1 MDSTVAI
8 PRFSAGTTVDIRR
21 IRFDILDNPFESQH
35 LSCRERVA
43 GLLYVTLYPPFNKPG
58 QLGIH
63 LFSFECSGHLH
74 PDDQRNF
81 QSTVGMLYDKKVG
94 WWLDNA
100 HSNLQVLMKIPDFL
114 EPYVGGRCHAEAY
127 VFNKS
132 YAMARFVKHAIEQT
146 PQLVFTRSAH
156 LSAEPI
162 DISPSSSQ
170 SSQSSQSIGVQ
181 TSPPRPSSP
190 AIDEDQGPAYLNPHV
205 PVAEESSSSADG
217 PLDLTVR
224 CTRRRSRS
232 PTVERDVVF
241 PHSKRSRGPV
251 RQPGVSHCPGSRSP
265 TVEREIPHLE
275 RPRGAVRRLFH
286 SPGSRSPTVGADIV
300 FPHLKREPEEEE
312 VQHHGEASFNFGD
325 FSFIVVKQEPAE

>member
-1 MDSTVAI
+1 MDSSIAI
-8 PRFSAGTTVDIRR
+8 PKFSAGTTVDIRR

-43 GLLYVTLYPPFNKPG
+43 GLLYVTLYPPFHKPG

-63 LFSFECSGHLH
+63 LFSFECSGYLH
-74 PDDQRNF
+74 PEDQRTF
-81 QSTVGMLYDKKVG
+81 QSTLGMLYDKKVG

-114 EPYVGGRCHAEAY
+114 EPYVGGRCHTEAY

-132 YAMARFVKHAIEQT
+132 YAMARFVKHAIQQT

-156 LSAEPI
+156 LSVEPI
-162 DISPSSSQ
+162 DISQS

-181 TSPPRPSSP
+181 TSPSRSSSP
-190 AIDEDQGPAYLNPHV
+190 TVDEDQGPAYVPLNPHV
-205 PVAEESSSSADG
+205 PVADDLSSSADG

-232 PTVERDVVF
+232 PTVERDIVF
-241 PHSKRSRGPV
+241 PHLKRSCGPV
-251 RQPGVSHCPGSRSP
+251 RQPGSSHCPGSRSP
-265 TVEREIPHLE
+265 TVEREIPQLK
-275 RPRGAVRRLFH
+275 RSRGPVRRLFH

-300 FPHLKREPEEEE
+300 FAHLKQEPEE
-312 VQHHGEASFNFGD
+312 VQQPGESSFNFGD
-325 FSFIVVKQEPAE
+325 FSFVVIKQEPAE